1 MAVPFLPMGSPKA
14 AKQAVANDE
23 VAAMLEALKLDKGF
37 FERHLRRGSAALG
50 GAEEEGSSFDSDRV
64 KKWRSR
70 PSRCSGDAPLTK
82 DFDVYLGEALMP
94 VLAQSLDSLCRKV
107 SRMNEQ
113 GDELDPK
120 VRARFNPLTFLAQQL
135 LRRHPK
141 GAKTPRRQELYQ
153 KFHGWADFE
162 RGRREMVRRKADV
175 MDVFSGFV
183 LRGVVQTEDIPNV
196 LKAVDDTMHI
206 QGRLANH
213 KAVATGSAFGAR
225 ARLNSD
231 AEAMGTSPIASPMA
245 PRRSRARS
253 SFFQNSS
260 GVGWPKFWGMLS
272 STLMSNDVVPHSA
285 LLRGDRRKKEELEER
300 ARRAEAETRLAEAQ
314 SQREVDYQRQMAA
327 YEELH
332 KRLTASEQLCL
343 ILQENKILTGDD
355 VRPKD
360 PGFEF
365 EIPPKGEHIH
375 LLQQLMELLGLL
387 ETREV
392 PRDGKEWWWTA
403 DKADAWTILQEI
415 HNAELTD
422 GVVEREVLE
431 KVLVPPSGFM
441 ALKLRVAD
449 ELEKRAEA
457 KGEMEHLKMDYM
469 RMPTTSNE
477 DTKPSFEK
485 LCENTGMSL
494 ERIKWLHQLFESYL
508 GPDPNNP
515 DELLVDNY
523 PDDPAFIDKETM
535 MKLAMEVQPDL
546 GISEFEAR
554 FQRIDRDGSGQVEFD
569 EFVAWIHSDE
579 IRVMGDLNKKMTFEE
594 LAAAHDES
602 MDVIMYLHNCFQ
614 DALPDGTVDAYPENP
629 VGLVG
634 DELKELVLILT
645 PGVSAEDVSRAFSS
659 VDADAKGELDFDEFL
674 EVLNLDELPQELREQ
689 ASPSG

>member
-1 MAVPFLPMGSPKA
+1 VLAVPSPRAGITRA
-14 AKQAVANDE
+14 AKQVVTNDE
-23 VAAMLEALKLDKGF
+23 VAAMLQALKLDKSF
-37 FERHLRRGSAALG
+37 FESHLRRGRAVDPN
-50 GAEEEGSSFDSDRV
+50 GAEEESHSFDSERV

-70 PSRCSGDAPLTK
+70 PARVPGDAPLAK

-107 SRMNEQ
+107 SRMEDQ

-120 VRARFNPLTFLAQQL
+120 VRERFNPLTFLAQQL
-135 LRRHPK
+135 LRRHPR

-153 KFHGWADFE
+153 NFHSWADFE

-196 LKAVDDTMHI
+196 LKAVDDTMHME
-206 QGRLANH
+206 GCLVSH
-213 KAVATGSAFGAR
+213 KAMAPDSAFGAR
-225 ARLNSD
+225 TRILSNAGL
-231 AEAMGTSPIASPMA
+231 AGEGG
-245 PRRSRARS
+245 PRRTRARS

-260 GVGWPKFWGMLS
+260 GTGWPKFWSTFS
-272 STLMSNDVVPHSA
+272 SSLMSNDIVPYSA
-285 LLRGDRRKKEELEER
+285 LLRGDRRKREELEER
-300 ARRAEAETRLAEAQ
+300 SRRAEAETKLAEAQ
-314 SQREVDYQRQMAA
+314 AQREADYQQQMSA
-327 YEELH
+327 YDALH
-332 KRLTASEQLCL
+332 ARLTASEQLNL

-360 PGFEF
+360 PGYEF
-365 EIPPKGEHIH
+365 EIPPKGEHVH

-415 HNAELTD
+415 HNAELAD

-457 KGEMEHLKMDYM
+457 KGEMEHLTMDYM
-469 RMPTTSNE
+469 RMPTASVE

-508 GPDPNNP
+508 GPDPDNP
-515 DELLVDNY
+515 DELLVDDY
-523 PDDPAFIDKETM
+523 PDNPAFIEKDTM

-569 EFVAWIHSDE
+569 EFVTWIHNDE
-579 IRVMGDLNKKMTFEE
+579 VRVMGELNKKMTFDE
-594 LAAAHDES
+594 LAAAHDEALEI
-602 MDVIMYLHNCFQ
+602 IMYLHTCFQ
-614 DALPDGTVDAYPENP
+614 DALPEGTVDAYPDNP
-629 VGLVG
+629 VALAS
-634 DELKELVLILT
+634 DELQELVLILT
-645 PGVSAEDVSRAFSS
+645 PGVSPEEVSRAFGS
-659 VDADAKGELDFDEFL
+659 VDADGKGELDFDEFL

-689 ASPSG
+689 AALSG